1 VWLSAIHLLR
11 ARSCLVLI
19 SSQRFCC
26 LVAGNKTPGSLF
38 GLDLASISAP
48 RSAILLATILE
59 LVITCLDASSGTI
72 ARQPTRRGIVEANAH
87 TNSARQLAFRC
98 HAITHPA
105 LPGRS
110 VAMRRTWQGPHKC
123 LEANVAVHVA
133 SAWPVLPC
141 WRSSQTS
148 SFEEAVLSSISERE
162 PCVRPNAKMDPFRLV
177 FSSRM
182 IGAYTIHF
190 FRAAVILSII
200 RECPPNKRQ
209 SSEQKRCHKHHDGRY
224 HCKHYNLFFP
234 GSLNGGNQLGFWF
247 LAACWF
253 HWNVFSQFLNKLGYC

>member
-1 VWLSAIHLLR
+1 
-11 ARSCLVLI
+11 
-19 SSQRFCC
+19 
-26 LVAGNKTPGSLF
+26 
-38 GLDLASISAP
+38 
-48 RSAILLATILE
+48 
-59 LVITCLDASSGTI
+59 
-72 ARQPTRRGIVEANAH
+72 
-87 TNSARQLAFRC
+87 
-98 HAITHPA
+98 
-105 LPGRS
+105 
-110 VAMRRTWQGPHKC
+110 
-123 LEANVAVHVA
+123 
-133 SAWPVLPC
+133 
-141 WRSSQTS
+141 
-148 SFEEAVLSSISERE
+148 
-162 PCVRPNAKMDPFRLV
+162 MDPFRLV

-253 HWNVFSQFLNKLGYC
+253 H